1 MTIWL
6 PDLSHRSGPKAQRL
20 ANAIGAD
27 ITTGRLRPGEQLP
40 PQRELA
46 YQLGMSVGTV
56 TRAYAEARRRGLV
69 EGQVGSGTYVRR
81 ANDTPEA
88 GFVLPPDAPG
98 AMIDLS
104 ISVYASPLW
113 DRPLRTALADLS
125 TTDNAALMEY
135 QGAAGIAHHREA
147 GAAWLRRPGYAPS
160 PEEVILTMGGQ
171 HAMAV
176 AISAFSRPGDT
187 MLVENF
193 CYPPVR
199 ALASMFGLTLKGIE
213 MDAEGITPEAFDAA
227 CSHSNASLVYLTPT
241 LQNPTNGIM
250 GNDRR
255 AEIAAIA
262 RRHDMRIVEDEVTGA
277 LLTDLPL
284 PIAHWAPERACLI
297 SSVSKAVA
305 PGLRTGYIAAP
316 IDLHEPLSERIRA
329 LSWMA
334 TPLTAEIAARWIK
347 DGTANQLRDSIGQE
361 NAARHC
367 LVAEI
372 LDDVNEPSH
381 AAVSPH
387 LWYRLPP
394 RWGSSGFV
402 EAAQALGVR
411 IAATQS
417 FAVGQRGAGDHIRIS
432 IGAARSRDELR
443 RALEI
448 LADLGR
454 GTPARDLAIL

>member
-1 MTIWL
+1 MTIWI
-6 PDLSHRSGPKAQRL
+6 PDLSGLTGPKAQRL

-27 ITTGRLRPGEQLP
+27 VTTGRLRPGEQLP

-56 TRAYAEARRRGLV
+56 TRAYAEAHRRGLIDS
-69 EGQVGSGTYVRR
+69 QVGSGTFVRR
-81 ANDTPEA
+81 SNTAEV

-104 ISVYASPLW
+104 ISVYSSPLW
-113 DRPLRTALADLS
+113 DQPLRQALEALAAG
-125 TTDNAALMEY
+125 DNAGLMEY
-135 QGAAGIAHHREA
+135 QGAAGIARHREA
-147 GAAWLRRPGYAPS
+147 GATWLRRPGYVPQS
-160 PEEVILTMGGQ
+160 SDVMLTMGGQ

-176 AISAFSRPGDT
+176 AISALSRPGDT

-199 ALASMFGLTLKGIE
+199 ALATMFGITLKGVE
-213 MDAEGITPEAFDAA
+213 MDAEGILPDAFDAA
-227 CSHSNASLVYLTPT
+227 CRLSNTSLVYLTPT

-250 GNDRR
+250 SDARR

-262 RRHDMRIVEDEVTGA
+262 HRHDMLVIEDEVTGA
-277 LLTDLPL
+277 LLRELPL
-284 PIAHWAPERACLI
+284 PIAHWAPDRVCLI

-316 IDLHEPLSERIRA
+316 PNLHDTLSERIRA

-334 TPLTAEIAARWIK
+334 TPLTAEIATRWIE
-347 DGTANQLRDSIGQE
+347 DGTASRMRDAISQE
-361 NAARHC
+361 NAARHNI
-367 LVAEI
+367 VADL
-372 LDDVNEPSH
+372 LDGVDEPAH
-381 AAVSPH
+381 ATVSPH
-387 LWYRLPP
+387 LWYRLPE

-417 FAVGQRGAGDHIRIS
+417 FAVGQRGAGDYIRIS
-432 IGAARSRDELR
+432 VGAARSRDELR

-448 LADLGR
+448 LAGLGK

>member
-1 MTIWL
+1 M
-6 PDLSHRSGPKAQRL
+6 

-27 ITTGRLRPGEQLP
+27 ITAGRLQPGEQLP

-46 YQLGMSVGTV
+46 YQLGISVGTV

-69 EGQVGSGTYVRR
+69 DGQVGSGTYVRR
-81 ANDTPEA
+81 FDAPET

-104 ISVYASPLW
+104 ISVFASPVW
-113 DRPLRTALADLS
+113 DQPLREALADLA

-135 QGAAGIAHHREA
+135 QGAAGIMRHREA
-147 GAAWLRRPGYAPS
+147 GATWLRRTGYTPQ
-160 PEEVILTMGGQ
+160 PDEVMLTMGGQ

-176 AISAFSRPGDT
+176 AISALSRPGDT

-199 ALASMFGLTLKGIE
+199 ALATMFGITLKGVE
-213 MDAEGITPEAFDAA
+213 MDPEGITPVAFDAA
-227 CSHSNASLVYLTPT
+227 CRMSDTSLIYLTPT

-262 RRHDMRIVEDEVTGA
+262 RRHDVRIIEDEVTGA
-277 LLTDLPL
+277 LLTELPL
-284 PIAHWAPERACLI
+284 PIAHWAPERVCLI

-305 PGLRTGYIAAP
+305 PGLRTGFLAAP
-316 IDLHEPLSERIRA
+316 LPLHDSLSERIRA
-329 LSWMA
+329 FSWMA
-334 TPLTAEIAARWIK
+334 TPLTAEIAARWIE
-347 DGTANQLRDSIGQE
+347 DGTAWRMRDAISRE
-361 NAARHC
+361 NTARHA

-372 LDDVNEPSH
+372 LDGVDEPSP

-387 LWYRLPP
+387 LWHRLPE

-411 IAATQS
+411 IAGTQAFS
-417 FAVGQRGAGDHIRIS
+417 VGQRGAGDHIRIS
-432 IGAARSRDELR
+432 VSAARNREEFR

-448 LADLGR
+448 LAEIGR
-454 GTPARDLAIL
+454 GTPARDLNIL

>member
-6 PDLSHRSGPKAQRL
+6 PDLSRLTGPKAQRL
-20 ANAIGAD
+20 ASAIGAD
-27 ITTGRLRPGEQLP
+27 ISAGRLRPGEQLP

-46 YQLGMSVGTV
+46 YQLGLSVGTV
-56 TRAYAEARRRGLV
+56 TRGYAEARRRGLV
-69 EGQVGSGTYVRR
+69 DGQVGSGTFVRQS
-81 ANDTPEA
+81 DGPET

-113 DRPLRTALADLS
+113 DQPLREALAAMA
-125 TTDNAALMEY
+125 TTDNARLMEY
-135 QGAAGIAHHREA
+135 QGAAGLSRHREA
-147 GAAWLRRPGYAPS
+147 GATWMRRPGYAPQ
-160 PEEVILTMGGQ
+160 PDDVMLTMGGQ

-176 AISAFSRPGDT
+176 AISALSRPGDT
-187 MLVENF
+187 MLVESF

-199 ALASMFGLTLKGIE
+199 ALATMFGITLKGVE
-213 MDAEGITPEAFDAA
+213 MDADGILPDAFDAA
-227 CSHSNASLVYLTPT
+227 CAQSNASLIYLTPT

-250 GNDRR
+250 GDERR

-262 RRHDMRIVEDEVTGA
+262 RRHDVQIIEDEVTGA
-277 LLTDLPL
+277 LLTDVPLPL
-284 PIAHWAPERACLI
+284 AHWAPERTCMI

-305 PGLRTGYIAAP
+305 PGLRTGYVAAP
-316 IDLHEPLSERIRA
+316 PALHDLLAERIRA

-334 TPLTAEIAARWIK
+334 TPLTAEIAARWIE
-347 DGTANQLRDSIGQE
+347 DGTAARLRDAIGQE
-361 NAARHC
+361 NAARHR
-367 LVAEI
+367 LVAET
-372 LDDVNEPSH
+372 LDNVEEPAH
-381 AAVSPH
+381 ASVSPH
-387 LWYRLPP
+387 LWYRLPE

-411 IAATQS
+411 IASTQP

-432 IGAARSRDELR
+432 VGAAHNRVELG
-443 RALEI
+443 RALKV
-448 LADLGR
+448 LAELGR

>member
-6 PDLSHRSGPKAQRL
+6 PDLSQRTGPKAQRL
-20 ANAIGAD
+20 ASAISAD

-69 EGQVGSGTYVRR
+69 DGQVGSGTYVRSSD
-81 ANDTPEA
+81 APET

-104 ISVYASPLW
+104 ISVYASPQW
-113 DRPLRTALADLS
+113 DRPLRKALADLANS
-125 TTDNAALMEY
+125 DHTALMEY
-135 QGAAGIAHHREA
+135 QGAAGIARHRDA
-147 GAAWLRRPGYAPS
+147 GAAWLLRRDYAP
-160 PEEVILTMGGQ
+160 PPADVMVTMGGQ

-176 AISAFSRPGDT
+176 AISAFSRAGDT
-187 MLVENF
+187 LLVENF

-199 ALASMFGLTLKGIE
+199 ALATMFGLTLRGVE
-213 MDAEGITPEAFDAA
+213 MDDDGIIPEAFDAA
-227 CSHSNASLVYLTPT
+227 CAQSNASLAYLTPT
-241 LQNPTNGIM
+241 LQNPTNSVM
-250 GNDRR
+250 SVERR
-255 AEIAAIA
+255 SEIAAIA
-262 RRHDMRIVEDEVTGA
+262 RQHDVRIVEDEVTSA
-277 LLTDLPL
+277 LLTDLPP
-284 PIAHWAPERACLI
+284 PIARWAPERVCLI

-316 IDLHEPLSERIRA
+316 AALHESLSERIRA

-334 TPLTAEIAARWIK
+334 TPLTAEIATRWIE
-347 DGTANQLRDSIGQE
+347 DGTADQLRLAISQE
-361 NAARHC
+361 NTARHR

-372 LDDVNEPSH
+372 LDDVSEPDH

-387 LWYRLPP
+387 LWYRLPE

-411 IAATQS
+411 IASTQS

-432 IGAARSRDELR
+432 VGAARSQDELR
-443 RALEI
+443 RALKI